1 MLQKSFC
8 GDHQNFSGSLMPF
21 ARGMAR
27 RAPSTDERFQ
37 SADAEI
43 KVEHGV
49 RRRIVLKQL
58 ARLAKALRWCRTRR
72 VIEQT
77 RSNTTKYGG
86 RHRSTYFA
94 ARHCEARVAYGLD
107 KEPRQGISPE
117 ISASEV

>member
-1 MLQKSFC
+1 
-8 GDHQNFSGSLMPF
+8 MPF

-86 RHRSTYFA
+86 RHRSTHFA
-94 ARHCEARVAYGLD
+94 AGRCAASVPYAEND
-107 KEPRQGISPE
+107 EPHQ
-117 ISASEV
+117 

>member
-1 MLQKSFC
+1 
-8 GDHQNFSGSLMPF
+8 MPF

-58 ARLAKALRWCRTRR
+58 ALCEGATMVSNATGYRTNPQQYREIRWPTSIDLFCREALRGTRR
-72 VIEQT
+72 IW
-77 RSNTTKYGG
+77 
-86 RHRSTYFA
+86 
-94 ARHCEARVAYGLD
+94 
-107 KEPRQGISPE
+107 P
-117 ISASEV
+117 